1 MELPDDGVL
10 RSLVTCVG
18 VLGAGAAPGG
28 LDVLLR
34 ELALG
39 DVTCP
44 LLRVPVTL
52 LKFNCERQ
60 GHFMA
65 RY

>member
-52 LKFNCERQ
+52 LKFN
-60 GHFMA
+60 
-65 RY
+65 